1 MNKVTLYYS
10 ILVFVIVVQFVSSVV
25 NKSIA
30 VQASASL
37 ANGQQQLDVLEQRES
52 DLVKLLAEQTALMAP
67 NDFSLYV
74 AIDRTVAL
82 TPISLVATR

>member
-1 MNKVTLYYS
+1 MNKISLYYS
-10 ILVFVIVVQFVSSVV
+10 ILALIIVVQFVSSVV

-37 ANGQQQLDVLEQRES
+37 ASGQQQLEVLEERES
-52 DLVKLLAEQTALMAP
+52 ELVKLLAEQTSLIAP
-67 NDFSLYV
+67 SDPSLYE

-82 TPISLVATR
+82 TPTSFLATR